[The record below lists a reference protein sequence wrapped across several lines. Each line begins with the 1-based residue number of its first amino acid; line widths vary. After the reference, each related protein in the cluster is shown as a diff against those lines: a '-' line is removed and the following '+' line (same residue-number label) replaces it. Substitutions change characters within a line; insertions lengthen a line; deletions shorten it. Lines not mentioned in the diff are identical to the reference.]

1 MYANYSHHPTQGLSI
16 EIKLLPF
23 ACLPS
28 SFVSYLSASALF
40 IEINY
45 AVGWSKA
52 SRSQQWKKR
61 TFFLEES
68 EKWSERKE
76 MFNMERAKV
85 GMIKLIFSPHRLC
98 LVSGVDITSVNNE
111 LDILCLLCWMMEGK
125 YFLTKR
131 DTRRRLISLQHSR
144 TVACVGSRA
153 EKMLN

>member
-1 MYANYSHHPTQGLSI
+1 MIKSI
-16 EIKLLPF
+16 
-23 ACLPS
+23 S
-28 SFVSYLSASALF
+28 QSAVKEKNTVKQIS
-40 IEINY
+40 
-45 AVGWSKA
+45 
-52 SRSQQWKKR
+52 
-61 TFFLEES
+61 FFLEES

-131 DTRRRLISLQHSR
+131 DTSRRLISLQHNR